1 MSTTYNMRKRNRQRF
16 MCFIMWENFESH
28 ENNCSLAYFCV
39 DILQLRRKEIV
50 IILFLTIF
58 PLYIC
63 YSVSRFVCCMLQFN
77 LNGQCVFIF
86 SLILITSTF
95 SNICIAAF
103 FQIIHYLFFKNH
115 LAMLFLMSQSHMF
128 HFGIYFFSLSWLC
141 LVNWEPKGKYIWE
154 KPCSYGFTLSFASS

>member
-1 MSTTYNMRKRNRQRF
+1 

-63 YSVSRFVCCMLQFN
+63 YSVSRFVCSMLQFN
-77 LNGQCVFIF
+77 LNGQCVFIL

-103 FQIIHYLFFKNH
+103 YQIIHHLFFKNH
-115 LAMLFLMSQSHMF
+115 LTMLFLMSQSQMS
-128 HFGIYFFSLSWLC
+128 HFGIYFISLSGFVWLIENPR
-141 LVNWEPKGKYIWE
+141 VNTSGESHAHTVLLYLPLH
-154 KPCSYGFTLSFASS
+154 PLN

>member
-1 MSTTYNMRKRNRQRF
+1 

-63 YSVSRFVCCMLQFN
+63 YSVSRFVCSMLQFN
-77 LNGQCVFIF
+77 LNGQCVFIL

-103 FQIIHYLFFKNH
+103 FQIIHHLFFQKPFDHAVSNEPITNVSFWH
-115 LAMLFLMSQSHMF
+115 LF
-128 HFGIYFFSLSWLC
+128 HLTFWLC
-141 LVNWEPKGKYIWE
+141 LVNWEPKGKYIWG